1 MDSHGSASP
10 TSPPDAGATS
20 RSAGGATVTRRRQTE
35 PPEFGDAEHL
45 PIEKL
50 LALSEQVGRSAMCAC
65 GKKIVELGTGAWRAD
80 QHPMGDDRI
89 ACKASEDKFHHPLGA
104 ASEVPCGTGDLL

>member
-10 TSPPDAGATS
+10 TPPPASGAPS

-35 PPEFGDAEHL
+35 PPEFRDDAKL
-45 PIEKL
+45 PVEKL
-50 LALSEQVGRSAMCAC
+50 LSLSEQVGRSAMCGC
-65 GKKIVELGTGAWRAD
+65 GKRIVELGTGAWRAD

-89 ACKASEDKFHHPLGA
+89 ACKSSEDKFHHPLGA
-104 ASEVPCGTGDLL
+104 AAEAPLRAGDPL

>member
-10 TSPPDAGATS
+10 THTGATS

-35 PPEFGDAEHL
+35 PPEFRDAEHL

-65 GKKIVELGTGAWRAD
+65 GKRIVELGTGAWRAD

-89 ACKASEDKFHHPLGA
+89 ACKASEDKYHHPLDA
-104 ASEVPCGTGDLL
+104 AAEMPSRTGDLL